1 MEFYRSQMAEPKG
14 PRVSSGKDSR
24 QTYETP
30 KDFLDAVVRDWCH
43 GEAFSWDLAASA
55 ENSKAPQF
63 ISSGQNSLLYNW
75 RSLNGLL
82 WLNCPFNFIT
92 PWAKKGAE
100 ESAYG
105 ARIAMLVPASV
116 DANWWAQYV
125 HKKAAVRFVS
135 PRISFDGVAPY
146 PKAISLLLYG
156 DWMIPN
162 FEWYEPW
169 RWKK

>member
-1 MEFYRSQMAEPKG
+1 MAITEHVG
-14 PRVSSGKDSR
+14 GARVSTGKDSK

-43 GEAFSWDLAASA
+43 GEKFAVDLAATF
-55 ENSKAPQF
+55 ENTKATDF
-63 ISSGQNSLLYNW
+63 ITPERNSLIVAW
-75 RSLNGLL
+75 RELKGLL
-82 WLNCPFNFIT
+82 WLNCPYNFIT
-92 PWAKKGAE
+92 PWAKKCAE

-146 PKAISLLLYG
+146 PKAIALLLYG
-156 DWMIPN
+156 HWGVGVTD
-162 FEWYEPW
+162 EWYEPW